1 MKIPILFPKIFDHPF
16 TYTSEGIESIN
27 PGEFVKA
34 PFGSN
39 EITGVVWTH
48 EQKTDKKFKIKK
60 ISKKLKVKKLN
71 VSMIKFISWFS
82 KYNLVPLGMSLKM
95 CLLNKDVVE
104 KNFDNDFNKFKIK
117 NKKNH
122 YLLNEEQK
130 KSLTFMRKIGKKYNV
145 TVLEGVTG
153 SGKTLV
159 YFNRIKDFVLEGNQA
174 LILLPEIA
182 LTNQFS
188 RKFKDFFGSEPAIW
202 HSGSSKKNKSIIWKG
217 VSEGKIKIVIG
228 ARSSLFLPFKN
239 LGIIIVDEE
248 HDNSYKQDEG
258 VSYNARDMAITR
270 ASLENI
276 PINLVT
282 SVPSVET
289 YNNIVNKK
297 YYLTKL
303 SKRYKEASLPSIE
316 IINMHSE
323 SLDKESWIAKSTID
337 KVNNY
342 LDKGD
347 QVLFFLNRRGYS
359 PFVICKK
366 CNYKFQCPN
375 CTINLNYHKSLN
387 KLLCHYCGHK
397 SNLARLCKDNKK
409 CDLLFCGP
417 GVERV
422 FSEIKKIYPN
432 KKIEI
437 FSSDTLSK
445 NKLTNDLLKKV
456 EKKKIDILIGTQL
469 LSKGFH
475 FPKLNCIV
483 VVDGDFSSHG
493 YDLRAAEK
501 NMQLYHQLA
510 GRAGRTGDKSII
522 LFQTYTPEDEILIN
536 ISKNDPNVF
545 LKKELLLRKE
555 KKLPPFYRLI
565 SLIISGK
572 NEPLIMKFAINI
584 KSKIPKI
591 NNEVNVLGPV
601 LAPIIKLRNRY
612 RCRLLIRYPKNL
624 FIQKYLS
631 KSLNRIKIV
640 SGIKLEVDVDPI
652 NFS

>member
-1 MKIPILFPKIFDHPF
+1 MKIPVLFPKIFDYPF
-16 TYTSEGIESIN
+16 TYKSEISETLNSGD
-27 PGEFVKA
+27 FVKA
-34 PFGSN
+34 PFGLN
-39 EITGVVWTH
+39 EITGVVWPY
-48 EQKTDKKFKIKK
+48 EQKTEKQFKIKK
-60 ISKKLKVKKLN
+60 ISKKINVKNLN
-71 VSMIKFISWFS
+71 SSMIKFISWFS

-104 KNFDNDFNKFKIK
+104 KDFNKEFVKFKVKKSK
-117 NKKNH
+117 NKF
-122 YLLNEEQK
+122 LLNAEQK
-130 KSLTFMRKIGKKYNV
+130 KSLIFMKSIGNNYNV
-145 TVLEGVTG
+145 TVLEGVAG

-159 YFNRIKDFVLEGNQA
+159 YFERVKDLINKGFQA

-188 RKFKDFFGSEPAIW
+188 RRFQEFFGAEPAIW
-202 HSGSSKKNKSIIWKG
+202 HSGTTKKNKSIIWKG
-217 VSEGKIKIVIG
+217 ITEGKIKIVIG

-239 LGIIIVDEE
+239 LGIIVVDEE
-248 HDNSYKQDEG
+248 HDVSYKQDEG

-282 SVPSVET
+282 SIPSIET

-297 YYLTKL
+297 YHITKL
-303 SKRYKEASLPSIE
+303 EKRYREASLPNIE
-316 IINMHSE
+316 IINLHSE
-323 SLDKESWIAKSTID
+323 VLNKGSWIANKTIS
-337 KVNNY
+337 KVDQY

-347 QVLFFLNRRGYS
+347 QVLFFLNRRGYA

-366 CNYKFQCPN
+366 CGYKFECPN
-375 CTINLNYHKSLN
+375 CSVNLNFHKKLN

-397 SNLARLCKDNKK
+397 SSLSRVCKDNKK

-417 GVERV
+417 GVERI
-422 FSEIKKIYPN
+422 FSELEKIYPN
-432 KKIEI
+432 KKIAI
-437 FSSDTLSK
+437 FSSDTLKK
-445 NKLTNDLLKKV
+445 NKITNTLLKKV
-456 EKKKIDILIGTQL
+456 EKKKIDILVGTQL

-483 VVDGDFSSHG
+483 VVDSDFSSHG
-493 YDLRAAEK
+493 YDLRSAEK
-501 NMQLYHQLA
+501 NIQLYHQLA
-510 GRAGRTGDKSII
+510 GRAGRESNTSTIY
-522 LFQTYTPEDEILIN
+522 FQTYTPDDEVLLN
-536 ISKNDPNVF
+536 ISKNDPHAF
-545 LKKELLLRKE
+545 LQKELLLRKE

-572 NEPLIMKFAINI
+572 NEPLIMKFAISV
-584 KSKIPKI
+584 KSKLPKI
-591 NNEVNVLGPV
+591 NEVNVLGPV
-601 LAPIIKLRNRY
+601 LAPITKLKKKY
-612 RCRLLIRYPKNL
+612 RCRILIRYPKNL

-631 KSLNRIKIV
+631 KSLNKIKIA

>member
-1 MKIPILFPKIFDHPF
+1 MKIPVLFPKIFDYPF
-16 TYTSEGIESIN
+16 TYKSEISETLNSGD
-27 PGEFVKA
+27 FVKA
-34 PFGSN
+34 PFGLN
-39 EITGVVWTH
+39 EITGVVWPY
-48 EQKTDKKFKIKK
+48 EQKTEKQFKIKK
-60 ISKKLKVKKLN
+60 ISKKINVKNLN
-71 VSMIKFISWFS
+71 SSMIEFISWFS

-104 KNFDNDFNKFKIK
+104 KDFNKEFVKFKVKKSK
-117 NKKNH
+117 NKF
-122 YLLNEEQK
+122 LLNAEQK
-130 KSLTFMRKIGKKYNV
+130 KSLTFMKNIGNNYNV
-145 TVLEGVTG
+145 TVLEGVAG

-159 YFNRIKDFVLEGNQA
+159 YFERVKDLINKGFQA

-188 RKFKDFFGSEPAIW
+188 RRFQEFFGAEPAIW
-202 HSGSSKKNKSIIWKG
+202 HSGTTKKNKSIIWKG
-217 VSEGKIKIVIG
+217 ITEGKIKIVIG

-239 LGIIIVDEE
+239 LGIIVVDEE
-248 HDNSYKQDEG
+248 HDVSYKQDEG

-282 SVPSVET
+282 SIPSIET

-297 YYLTKL
+297 YHITKL
-303 SKRYKEASLPSIE
+303 EKRYREASLPNIE
-316 IINMHSE
+316 IINLHSE
-323 SLDKESWIAKSTID
+323 VLNKGSWIANKTIS
-337 KVNNY
+337 KVDQY

-347 QVLFFLNRRGYS
+347 QVLFFLNRRGYA

-366 CNYKFQCPN
+366 CGYKFECPN
-375 CTINLNYHKSLN
+375 CAVNLNFHKKFN

-397 SNLARLCKDNKK
+397 SSLSRVCKDNKK

-417 GVERV
+417 GVERI
-422 FSEIKKIYPN
+422 FSELEKIYPN
-432 KKIEI
+432 KKIAI
-437 FSSDTLSK
+437 FSSDTLKK
-445 NKLTNDLLKKV
+445 NKITNTLLKKV
-456 EKKKIDILIGTQL
+456 EKNKIDILVGTQL

-483 VVDGDFSSHG
+483 VVDSDFSSHG
-493 YDLRAAEK
+493 YDLRSAEK
-501 NMQLYHQLA
+501 NIQLYHQLA
-510 GRAGRTGDKSII
+510 GRAGRESNTSTIY
-522 LFQTYTPEDEILIN
+522 FQTYTPDDEVLLN
-536 ISKNDPNVF
+536 ISKNDPHAF
-545 LKKELLLRKE
+545 LQKELLLRKE

-572 NEPLIMKFAINI
+572 NERLIMKFAISV
-584 KSKIPKI
+584 KSKLPKI
-591 NNEVNVLGPV
+591 NEVNVLGPV
-601 LAPIIKLRNRY
+601 LAPITKLKKKY
-612 RCRLLIRYPKNL
+612 RCRILIRYPKNL

-631 KSLNRIKIV
+631 KSLNKIKIA